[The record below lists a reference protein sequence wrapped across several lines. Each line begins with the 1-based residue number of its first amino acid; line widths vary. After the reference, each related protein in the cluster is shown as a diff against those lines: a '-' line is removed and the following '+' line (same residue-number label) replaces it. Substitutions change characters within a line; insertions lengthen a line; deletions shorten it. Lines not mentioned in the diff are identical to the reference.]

1 MLMEYVQVVKRDLLE
16 YIALVEALNNHHTE
30 LEQTHKDL
38 KELVAIKDSTDK
50 IRLLALMDHILD
62 NNKDTKYAQGLID
75 AYNIIKTGGVQ
86 NG

>member
-16 YIALVEALNNHHTE
+16 YIALAETLSDHHTK
-30 LEQTHKDL
+30 LHQTHKDL
-38 KELVAIKDSTDK
+38 LELVAIKDQTEK

-62 NNKDTKYAQGLID
+62 NQTNTQYAQGLTD
-75 AYNIIKTGGVQ
+75 AYNIVKGNN